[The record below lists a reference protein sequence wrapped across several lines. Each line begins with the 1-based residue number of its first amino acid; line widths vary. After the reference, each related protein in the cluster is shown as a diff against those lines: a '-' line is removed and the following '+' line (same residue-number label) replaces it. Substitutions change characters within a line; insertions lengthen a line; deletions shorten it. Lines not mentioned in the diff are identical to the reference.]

1 MEANFLNYIVIY
13 DNVDESK
20 LNHYESIFR
29 VCKNSI
35 EKNNYLL
42 IFINNNEKINDIL
55 CKNETLLEGL
65 VSGRIDIYSGNNI
78 INFLKKSFCIFYFLD
93 YKDDFFT
100 RNMEEI
106 INLNKFILHKPMD
119 KYKALINVLKG
130 LNNDVKH
137 KYNQSNF
144 LKHYNNLYGSNE
156 LNDIFKMFKN
166 KFENNNILENNNQ
179 EQNKNQEQNNQNN
192 EIKKIKLIKKV
203 NKEELENIKEENENN
218 ENENNE
224 NENNENENN
233 ENENNENNENKNNK
247 NENKINKN
255 ENKINENKKSI
266 QKNINVTL
274 NKVNNLNMNHIYVTF
289 YDHTEHQIT
298 NDIQIKCI
306 IENCKN
312 KLFNKFLIF
321 NNNNNE
327 MLLNYFK
334 NELNEELINSIIF
347 IKNDDLNT
355 HAFKINKVINYL
367 NTNYLGDIVYL
378 CRSDILIPIQN
389 EIKNIQSKLLEHNYI
404 YAISR
409 VERKLDGTMF
419 KESTFNNLLY
429 SHLQDLYIFK
439 VSLNIDLN
447 NNNQIYNE
455 LDFYE
460 HNFEILFNKILEDSG
475 YNIINDTINCKI
487 FRIMCSNNVN
497 ERHIM
502 KKNNINYKDNNCSYI
517 AENSI
522 LNKFTLENYL
532 NNLDLN
538 EEEIYLV
545 KQYIFK
551 LFIKKNNI
559 I

>member
-1 MEANFLNYIVIY
+1 MEANYLNYIVIY
-13 DNVDESK
+13 DKVNESK

-29 VCKNSI
+29 ICKNSI

-42 IFINNNEKINDIL
+42 IFMNNDNNEKIQDIL

-78 INFLKKSFCIFYFLD
+78 IDFLKNSFCIFYFLD

-100 RNMEEI
+100 RNINEI

-156 LNDIFKMFKN
+156 LNDIFKMFKI
-166 KFENNNILENNNQ
+166 KFENNDIVQNNNQ
-179 EQNKNQEQNNQNN
+179 EENKNN

-203 NKEELENIKEENENN
+203 NKEELENIKEENENIKE
-218 ENENNE
+218 ENIKEE
-224 NENNENENN
+224 RKDE
-233 ENENNENNENKNNK
+233 NNK
-247 NENKINKN
+247 NIK
-255 ENKINENKKSI
+255 
-266 QKNINVTL
+266 KNINISL
-274 NKVNNLNMNHIYVTF
+274 NKVNNLNVNHIYVTF

-347 IKNDDLNT
+347 INNDYLDA
-355 HAFKINKVINYL
+355 HSFKINKIIDYL
-367 NTNYLGDIVYL
+367 NTNYLGDIIYL

-389 EIKNIQSKLLEHNYI
+389 EIKHIHYNLLEEKYI

-409 VERKLDGTMF
+409 IERKLDGTMF

-439 VSLNIDLN
+439 TTLNIDLI
-447 NNNQIYNE
+447 NNNQIYNN

-487 FRIMCSNNVN
+487 FRIMCSNDVN

-502 KKNNINYKDNNCSYI
+502 KKNNINYKNNNCSYI

-538 EEEIYLV
+538 KEEIYLV

-551 LFIKKNNI
+551 LFIKKNNMI
-559 I
+559 